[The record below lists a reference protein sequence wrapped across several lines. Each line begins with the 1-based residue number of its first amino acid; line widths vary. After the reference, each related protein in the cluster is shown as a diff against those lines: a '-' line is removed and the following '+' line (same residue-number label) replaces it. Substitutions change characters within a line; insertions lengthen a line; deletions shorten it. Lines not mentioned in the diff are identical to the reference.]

1 MRPFLLFT
9 LLLLICALLN
19 AQNNWT
25 RKAHNSKQP
34 LQLGFH
40 NYITLPYN
48 SPVDSIT
55 TTKGI
60 IEKESKTSY
69 QLYNLP
75 VRDSLCTLFYWDNGL
90 IVEQHTLGIQP
101 LEPPQV
107 FYIGSRGGSMPTA
120 QIKAGQGING
130 YTPLGGCSLNI
141 LICSYTV
148 TRYGADGSVTSAQSF
163 GPAFSTEAKCI
174 MQMAKSGDKFTF
186 SDIKLTDYTNSFKHH
201 PAFTITAK

>member
-1 MRPFLLFT
+1 MRPLLTILFVV
-9 LLLLICALLN
+9 LLQFAN
-19 AQNNWT
+19 GQNNWT

-34 LQLGFH
+34 LQLGSY
-40 NYITLPYN
+40 NYISLPYN
-48 SPVDSIT
+48 TPVDSVT
-55 TTKGI
+55 SSVGI
-60 IEKESKTSY
+60 IEKDSLTSY
-69 QLYNLP
+69 LLHNLP
-75 VRDSLCTLFYWDNGL
+75 IRDSLCTLYYWDNGL

-101 LEPPQV
+101 LAPPQV
-107 FYIGSRGGSMPTA
+107 LYIGSRGGYMPTA

-130 YTPLGGCSLNI
+130 YTPFGGCSLKV

-186 SDIKLTDYTNSFKHH
+186 SDINLTDYTNIVKEN